1 MRDRF
6 FQKARHV
13 WVNISGE
20 TLVESLVAV
29 LIVAAAMLMLTTAIV
44 SAAKI
49 NVKAGDNVATADETN
64 AADAAVEIS
73 FNGSSISSGD
83 SVADGAKLQGKSYTI
98 QDGDNEDIHT
108 YYYFDIETSN

>member
-6 FQKARHV
+6 FQIARRT
-13 WVNISGE
+13 WINTSGE

-49 NVKAGDNVATADETN
+49 NVKAGDNVATVNEEKAVDNPDVKVTFDGKSVSSLADN
-64 AADAAVEIS
+64 
-73 FNGSSISSGD
+73 
-83 SVADGAKLQGKSYTI
+83 AKLQGRSYTI
-98 QDGDNEDIHT
+98 ENGDGEDIHT
-108 YYYFDIETSN
+108 YYYFEVD